1 MSEENV
7 ETGAAGL
14 TTPLRSERQAS
25 AVRRQAD
32 THRDVASL
40 AKLLSEVRDDCGHLT
55 AEWWVGLWKLGDGGA
70 PRARRVRKDDG
81 SRSVAQA
88 LWGSVGLDPDIPA
101 TDLDALRHASATVIK
116 HVDRHIA
123 HSEDPGPVPE
133 PRLDAAGGDHDAQ

>member
-55 AEWWVGLWKLGDGGA
+55 AEWWVGLWKLGDGGR
-70 PRARRVRKDDG
+70 PEHVEFEKTMARDQWHKHFG
-81 SRSVAQA
+81 GQSAWIPTSRPPIS
-88 LWGSVGLDPDIPA
+88 
-101 TDLDALRHASATVIK
+101 TR
-116 HVDRHIA
+116 
-123 HSEDPGPVPE
+123 
-133 PRLDAAGGDHDAQ
+133 